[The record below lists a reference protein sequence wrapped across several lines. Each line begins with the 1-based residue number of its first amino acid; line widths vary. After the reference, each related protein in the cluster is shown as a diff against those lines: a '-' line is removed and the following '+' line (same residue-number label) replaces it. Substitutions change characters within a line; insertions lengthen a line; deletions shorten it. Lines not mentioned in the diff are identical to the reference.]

1 MDNMGPSW
9 TLRVYHGH
17 LWVHHPDTIGLSWT
31 LESIMATMRLWVHQG
46 HYSYIMDTMSLS
58 WTLWVH
64 NGHYGS
70 IMVHGHYGSIM
81 DTMDTLWALWVYH
94 GQYGSIMDVTGP
106 SWTLMG
112 SS

>member
-1 MDNMGPSW
+1 MSS
-9 TLRVYHGH
+9 
-17 LWVHHPDTIGLSWT
+17 LST
-31 LESIMATMRLWVHQG
+31 
-46 HYSYIMDTMSLS
+46 IMDTMGPS

>member
-58 WTLWVH
+58 WTLCRVYRLSWTLWVH
-64 NGHYGS
+64 RGRYGF
-70 IMVHGHYGSIM
+70 IM
-81 DTMDTLWALWVYH
+81 DTMGLSWSMDT
-94 GQYGSIMDVTGP
+94 
-106 SWTLMG
+106 MG
-112 SS
+112 L